1 MKHIENE
8 KLLDID
14 FRINVIAG
22 DASIGLNTS
31 TRIIY
36 HRIFILE
43 YAKSTVTID
52 CETFSLNPNQVLLI
66 SKGQI
71 VSFAK
76 DSKLK
81 GYEIIFTDFFWEKAP
96 QSASNCKSVLFDQ
109 KSENHTLPLQ
119 KQELLDLKLL
129 LNILY
134 VDFLKPH
141 FTNKIDALAA
151 YMKVV
156 MIKIANINY
165 SLKERYSSYNKN
177 IYLEFQKLVS
187 LEYNETREVSY
198 YAERLHITSKQLYE
212 SCYRQAGLS
221 PKKIIS
227 SKVLEE
233 AKRLLQFSS
242 MPIKEIALTM
252 NFRSNEQFSHFF
264 KKDIGLSP
272 QNYRKA
278 KGNFDI

>member
-1 MKHIENE
+1 MKHIKNE
-8 KLLDID
+8 KNRDID
-14 FRINVIAG
+14 FHTSTIDG
-22 DASIGLNTS
+22 ETSIGIITS
-31 TRIIY
+31 TRVIY

-43 YAKSTVTID
+43 DAQSSVTID
-52 CETFSLNPNQVLLI
+52 GETIPINAYQVLLI

-76 DSKLK
+76 GMLK
-81 GYEIIFTDFFWEKAP
+81 GYEIIFTDSFWEKAP
-96 QSASNCKSVLFDQ
+96 QSASNCKSVLFDH

-119 KQELLDLKLL
+119 EQELFDLNQL
-129 LNILY
+129 LNLLC

-141 FTNKIDALAA
+141 FTNKADALAA

-156 MIKIANINY
+156 MIKIANLNH
-165 SLKERYSSYNKN
+165 SVKERYSSYDKN

-187 LEYNETREVSY
+187 LHYNETREVTY
-198 YAERLHITSKQLYE
+198 YTERLRITSKQLYE
-212 SCYRQAGLS
+212 ICYRQAGLN

-242 MPIKEIALTM
+242 TPIKEIALMM
-252 NFRSNEQFSHFF
+252 NFKSNEQFSHFF

-272 QNYRKA
+272 QNYRKS
-278 KGNFDI
+278 KVNFDI

>member
-1 MKHIENE
+1 MKHIKNE
-8 KLLDID
+8 KNRDID
-14 FRINVIAG
+14 FHISTIDG
-22 DASIGLNTS
+22 ETSIGIITS
-31 TRIIY
+31 TRVIY

-43 YAKSTVTID
+43 DAQSSVTID
-52 CETFSLNPNQVLLI
+52 GETIPINAYQVLLI

-76 DSKLK
+76 GMLK
-81 GYEIIFTDFFWEKAP
+81 GYEIIFTDSFWEKAP
-96 QSASNCKSVLFDQ
+96 QSASNCKSVLFDH

-119 KQELLDLKLL
+119 EQELFDLNQL
-129 LNILY
+129 LNLLC

-141 FTNKIDALAA
+141 FTNKADALAA

-156 MIKIANINY
+156 MIKIANLNH
-165 SLKERYSSYNKN
+165 SVKERYSSYDKN

-187 LEYNETREVSY
+187 LHYNETREVTY
-198 YAERLHITSKQLYE
+198 YTERLRITSKQLYE
-212 SCYRQAGLS
+212 ICYRQAGLN

-242 MPIKEIALTM
+242 TPIKEIALMM
-252 NFRSNEQFSHFF
+252 NFKSNEQFSHFF

-272 QNYRKA
+272 QNYRKS
-278 KGNFDI
+278 KVNFDI

>member
-1 MKHIENE
+1 
-8 KLLDID
+8 
-14 FRINVIAG
+14 
-22 DASIGLNTS
+22 
-31 TRIIY
+31 
-36 HRIFILE
+36 
-43 YAKSTVTID
+43 
-52 CETFSLNPNQVLLI
+52 
-66 SKGQI
+66 
-71 VSFAK
+71 
-76 DSKLK
+76 
-81 GYEIIFTDFFWEKAP
+81 DFFWEKAP

-198 YAERLHITSKQLYE
+198 YAERLHITSKQ
-212 SCYRQAGLS
+212 
-221 PKKIIS
+221 
-227 SKVLEE
+227 
-233 AKRLLQFSS
+233 
-242 MPIKEIALTM
+242 
-252 NFRSNEQFSHFF
+252 
-264 KKDIGLSP
+264 
-272 QNYRKA
+272 
-278 KGNFDI
+278 